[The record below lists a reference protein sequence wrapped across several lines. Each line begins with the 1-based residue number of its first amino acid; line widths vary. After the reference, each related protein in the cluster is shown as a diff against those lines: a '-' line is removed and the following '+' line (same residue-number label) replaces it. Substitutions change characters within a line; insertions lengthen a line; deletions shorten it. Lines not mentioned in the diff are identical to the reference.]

1 MRQISRRTF
10 LTATATL
17 ISGLVVACR
26 ELAPEPPE
34 AIRQLTP
41 VPSPAPNAPTGTP
54 RPNVPTMTPT
64 RLTGLASNADGYV
77 AVAPR
82 VLRAGQQETVSIS
95 LFRGTR
101 AAEGTVA
108 VALLRDGKDV
118 LRVDGKIAGRG
129 SLPLDLARVAPGD
142 YELQVQ
148 GKGFK
153 DQAAV
158 RVESGTL
165 VFVETDKPI
174 YKPGQTI
181 FMRVLALDPLLRPSG
196 GDATVEIMDAQG
208 IKVFRQTVTPDEWGM
223 ATLELPLSTEPN
235 LGVWKAVATVG
246 DRSAQ
251 LDIRV
256 ERYVLPKYEITVDLV
271 KNWAL
276 PGEAIKGTL
285 AAEYSFGKP
294 VKGEYEIV
302 AYRYVGV
309 WEEYTRVTKS
319 IDGKD
324 TFELPPVQYASGSPV
339 DGGQASARLDITVRE
354 QATGY
359 EEETSRLVTIAQSP
373 VTLRIIPESQVFKPG
388 LPFGLLVVAETP
400 DKQPVDAR
408 VELTA
413 TYTDETFAQVR
424 TDTRQIAL
432 QNGLA
437 AVELAPPTG
446 AVSLELTASAPDASG
461 APVTVRAGYSP
472 SSNFIHVE
480 QLTRG
485 DLQVGGTARFQVR
498 TTRETVNIYYEVLA
512 RGQVVFSD
520 VIQSPEIAI
529 ALSPQM
535 APEARLLVYQLLPNA
550 EVAADWVPFTV
561 QGVYPHKVEAS
572 FSQAEVMPGQELDVL
587 VQTEGPARIGLAA
600 VDRSVFILAENRL
613 NLQQVFDELERL
625 FMQPQAEIHAAEPM
639 FDRFGPIVTPGA
651 RETFQDAGVLV
662 LSNRQVPE
670 GKQFDSPMMR
680 QGAGVMEAAGGPAVA
695 APAAADAAAPSEG
708 AAAGQALAEPTRVR
722 QFFPETWLWTAVTSD
737 AAGRATQHATAPD
750 SITTWMLRA
759 VALSKE
765 HGLGIA
771 EAELRV
777 FQPFF
782 VQLDLPYSAIRR
794 EEFPVK
800 VALYNYQQA
809 AQEFEV
815 EIEPADWFDLLD
827 EPLKK
832 TTVDANSVGAAEF
845 MIRPTRLGVNAL
857 RATARSTSSADAL
870 VKDLIVEPEGVA
882 RERVE
887 NIVLASGAARPLSLP
902 VPPDAIEGSARAYL
916 ALTGN
921 VLSQTLDG
929 LESLLQM
936 PFGCGEQNMILFAPN
951 VFVMRYLKETGQI
964 KPEIMAKAEKLMLTG
979 YQRELTYRRSDGSFS
994 AFGQQDAE
1002 GSLWLTAFVLK
1013 TFAQARGLIFIDETV
1028 LQTAR
1033 DWISGHQRSDGSFE
1047 PVGFVHH
1054 QELLGGL
1061 QGATALTAYMA
1072 IALRESGDDAAAG
1085 RAVGYLEA
1093 QLDAT
1098 ADAYALAIS
1107 TYALALAGSN
1117 RAQAAQDKLMAL
1129 AQRSDEGLF
1138 WVNTGVRPLQPGGSP
1153 PIADDPAQPDQSA
1166 AIETTGYAALALL
1179 TRGDKLNAGQAVRWL
1194 AAQRNAFGGFGSTQD
1209 TVVALQAL
1217 ATAASAGRADID
1229 ATITLAAGDWH
1240 KQVRISADNADVLQ
1254 IVEVPL
1260 DDRLEVTSQGKGQ
1273 VTAQSVLRYNV
1284 PAAADTTVAA
1294 FTIDIGYDTTAIE
1307 VGDLLTIN
1315 ASITYT
1321 PPEPILAGMV
1331 VLDISIPTGFAPV
1344 AATLDTL
1351 VQEQSRLKRWDQAGR
1366 KVILYIEDMQPN
1378 ERLAL
1383 SFQAQALYPV
1393 KAQPVTS
1400 QVYSYY
1406 RPTWKAEH
1414 LGPALRAGLA

>member
-26 ELAPEPPE
+26 ELSPEPPE

-41 VPSPAPNAPTGTP
+41 VPSLAPDAPTTTS
-54 RPNVPTMTPT
+54 RPAIPAATPT
-64 RLTGLASNADGYV
+64 RLAGLASNADGYV

-82 VLRAGQQETVSIS
+82 VLRAGQQETVSMS

-101 AAEGTVA
+101 AAEGMVA

-118 LRVDGKIAGRG
+118 VRVDGNIAGRG
-129 SLPLDLARVAPGD
+129 SLPLDLARVAPGS

-153 DQAAV
+153 DQATV
-158 RVESGTL
+158 KVESGTL

-181 FMRVLALDPLLRPSG
+181 AIRVLTLDPLLRPSG
-196 GDATVEIMDAQG
+196 GEATVEIMDAQG

-251 LDIRV
+251 LDVRV
-256 ERYVLPKYEITVDLV
+256 ERYVLPKYEITVDLA
-271 KNWAL
+271 KSWAL

-373 VTLRIIPESQVFKPG
+373 VMLRIIPESQVFKPG
-388 LPFGLLVVAETP
+388 LSFALLVVAETP

-413 TYTDETFAQVR
+413 TYTDENFAQVR
-424 TDTRQIAL
+424 TDTKQVSL

-437 AVELAPPTG
+437 VVELAPPTG

-472 SSNFIHVE
+472 SGNFIHIE

-498 TTRETVNIYYEVLA
+498 TTRESVNIYYEVLA

-520 VIQSPEIAI
+520 VTQSPEIAI
-529 ALSPQM
+529 ALGPQM

-550 EVAADWVPFTV
+550 EVAADWMPFTV
-561 QGVYPHKVEAS
+561 QGVYPHRVEAS
-572 FSQAEVMPGQELDVL
+572 FSQAEVTPGQELDVQL
-587 VQTEGPARIGLAA
+587 QTEGPARIGLAA

-613 NLQQVFDELERL
+613 NLQQVFAELERL
-625 FMQPQAEIHAAEPM
+625 FMQPQAEIHEAEPM
-639 FDRFGPIVTPGA
+639 IDPFGPIITPGA

-670 GKQFDSPMMR
+670 GKQLESPMR
-680 QGAGVMEAAGGPAVA
+680 RGVVMEAAGGPAVV
-695 APAAADAAAPSEG
+695 APAAADSAAPQSP
-708 AAAGQALAEPTRVR
+708 ATGQALAEPTRVR

-737 AAGRATQHATAPD
+737 AAGRATHHATAPD

-809 AQEFEV
+809 AQEFVV

-827 EPLKK
+827 EPSKK
-832 TTVDANSVGAAEF
+832 ATVDANSVGAAEF

-857 RATARSTSSADAL
+857 RATARSASSADAL

-887 NIVLASGAARPLSLP
+887 NIVLAPGAARALSLP
-902 VPPDAIEGSARAYL
+902 VPSDAIEGSPRAYL

-964 KPEIMAKAEKLMLTG
+964 KPEIVAKAEKLMLTG

-1013 TFAQARGLIFIDETV
+1013 TFAQARGLIFIDESV
-1028 LQTAR
+1028 LQAAG
-1033 DWISGHQRSDGSFE
+1033 DWITGHQRSDGSFE
-1047 PVGFVHH
+1047 PIGFIHH
-1054 QELLGGL
+1054 QDLLGGL
-1061 QGATALTAYMA
+1061 QGTTALTAYMA
-1072 IALRESGDDAAAG
+1072 IALRESGDAAGAG
-1085 RAVGYLEA
+1085 RAVRYLEA
-1093 QLDAT
+1093 QLDT
-1098 ADAYALAIS
+1098 TDDAYALAI
-1107 TYALALAGSN
+1107 TAYALALAGSN

-1129 AQRSDEGLF
+1129 AQHSDEGLF
-1138 WVNTGVRPLQPGGSP
+1138 WDNAGVRPLREGGSP
-1153 PIADDPAQPDQSA
+1153 PIAGDMPVQSEQTA

-1229 ATITLAAGDWH
+1229 ATITLAAGDWR
-1240 KQVRISADNADVLQ
+1240 KEVRIAADNADVLQ

-1260 DDRLEVTSQGKGQ
+1260 DERLEMASQGKGQ

-1284 PAAADTTVAA
+1284 PAMADTTVAA
-1294 FTIDIGYDTTAIE
+1294 FTIDISYDTTEIE
-1307 VGDLLTIN
+1307 VGDRLTIN

-1321 PPEPILAGMV
+1321 PPEPIPAGMV
-1331 VLDISIPTGFAPV
+1331 VLDIAVPTGFAPV

-1366 KVILYIEDMQPN
+1366 KVILYIEDMQPD
-1378 ERLAL
+1378 EHLAL

-1406 RPTWKAEH
+1406 RPAWKAEH
-1414 LGPALRAGLA
+1414 LGPALRAGRA